1 MSDIW
6 KICKV
11 EDCDRPKF
19 KMRYCQRHYHVFY
32 RRRKKAEAEKNGV
45 VKIALP
51 KKERKW
57 QTSTKGG
64 NQYGSFKF
72 PTKEEVQTRQATALE
87 LKKSGMNNTDISQ
100 ATGVPNYKVG
110 RDLKKTFENPK
121 PIIEILENNPV
132 VKNEADKKR
141 QDWIVKLTATIGNI
155 HNWMDALVQEKEF
168 KGLKDLAVTM
178 GILEDKRYRAEGGF
192 VPIKAFSFE
201 EIAGI
206 NPDQLNIRIRE
217 MEIKLKKG
225 AA

>member
-11 EDCDRPKF
+11 EGCDRPKF
-19 KMRYCQRHYHVFY
+19 KMRYCERHYHVFY
-32 RRRKKAEAEKNGV
+32 RKRKKAEAEKNGV

-64 NQYGSFKF
+64 NQYGGFKF
-72 PTKEEVQTRQATALE
+72 PSKEEVQIRRATELE

-100 ATGVPNYKVG
+100 ATGIPVHRVSS
-110 RDLKKTFENPK
+110 DLKKTFENPK

-141 QDWIVKLTATIGNI
+141 QVFIEKLNNTIDNI
-155 HNWMDALVQEKEF
+155 HNWIDELVKIKDF

-192 VPIKAFSFE
+192 VPIKAFSFQD
-201 EIAGI
+201 IARL
-206 NPDQLNIRIRE
+206 NPDQLNIKIRE
-217 MEIKLKKG
+217 IEIRLEKRV
-225 AA
+225 A

>member
-6 KICKV
+6 KFCKV

-32 RRRKKAEAEKNGV
+32 RKRKKEEAEKNGV

-51 KKERKW
+51 KKERKR

-64 NQYGSFKF
+64 NKYGSFKF
-72 PTKEEVQTRQATALE
+72 PSKEEKEIRQAATLE
-87 LKKSGMNNTDISQ
+87 LRKSGMSDQDISEV
-100 ATGVPNYKVG
+100 TGKSRTIVR
-110 RDLKKTFENPK
+110 RDMNDTFEKPQ

-141 QDWIVKLTATIGNI
+141 QEWIVGLTKTIGNI
-155 HNWMDALVQEKEF
+155 HKWIDDLVKEKDF

-192 VPIKAFSFE
+192 VPIKAFSFQ
-201 EIAGI
+201 EIARL
-206 NPDQLNIRIRE
+206 NPDQLNIKIRE
-217 MEIKLKKG
+217 MEIRLEKRV
-225 AA
+225 A